1 MGAMAQSDE
10 YIEQLVASEAI
21 IAATAKK
28 KDAQSIITQ
37 GMDILKTLYK
47 SKNDHIKV
55 RALVGMCKLGSS
67 GGHDASI
74 KPLAEGSSEK
84 LAEACRRFL
93 VNPAKDQD
101 LRKWAAEGL
110 AFLTLDADVK
120 EKLVDDEPA
129 IKALIELGK
138 TGGQD
143 VMYGVITVLV
153 NLTNSFDKQE
163 ISPEMVELAK
173 FAKHHVPVEHE
184 MDDPD
189 FVDKRIWTL
198 CQYGATSA
206 LAVLSK
212 TESKNMK
219 ELIARVLNA
228 FCKHADL
235 RGLVVQQGG
244 SKALVPLALEC
255 TEKGEN
261 EAAQG
266 LARIGITQ
274 DPSIAFPGQ
283 RSCDVVRPIALLL
296 DTECEGLENFE
307 ALMALGNLAS
317 LNESVRSRILKDGNT
332 IQAIENY
339 MFEEHEM
346 IRRAAVQCWTNLC
359 VSDIQVKRCE
369 GDNDKVKYCVLLC
382 GDDIDPHVVKAAS
395 GALAMLTSASNKI
408 CNKVFESKQ
417 WNDCLLNLLANTD
430 DEIVLRGA
438 VVVQHMV
445 AVSKD
450 VAEKILETQV
460 MEVLQA
466 LVLKANLD
474 AGNAEPS
481 PVLAKVKDVCSAT
494 LEEGHK
500 HGIVRTPQ
508 EEGEALGR
516 EEVELEPWRR
526 APVAGGGQQALE

>member
-1 MGAMAQSDE
+1 MMLVMAQSDD
-10 YIEQLVASEAI
+10 YIQQLVASEAI
-21 IAATAKK
+21 IAAASKK
-28 KDAQSIITQ
+28 KDVTAIVKQ
-37 GMDILKTLYK
+37 GLDIVKSLYK
-47 SKNDHIKV
+47 CNNDHIKV
-55 RALVGMCKLGSS
+55 RALVGLCKLGAS
-67 GGHDASI
+67 GGSDATMR
-74 KPLAEGSSEK
+74 PFADGSSTK

-93 VNPAKDQD
+93 VHP
-101 LRKWAAEGL
+101 G
-110 AFLTLDADVK
+110 LDADVK
-120 EKLVDDEPA
+120 EKLVEDEPA
-129 IKALIELGK
+129 MKALIDLGK
-138 TGGQD
+138 TGAQN
-143 VMYGVITVLV
+143 VMYGVMATLV
-153 NLTNSFDKQE
+153 NITNSYDKQE
-163 ISPEMVELAK
+163 INPEMLELAK
-173 FAKHHVPVEHE
+173 FAKHHIPEEHE
-184 MDDPD
+184 LDDED
-189 FVDKRIWTL
+189 FADKRICTIAYL
-198 CQYGATSA
+198 GVTTALVA
-206 LAVLSK
+206 LAK
-212 TESKNMK
+212 TESLNMR
-219 ELIARVLNA
+219 ELIGRVMNA
-228 FCKHADL
+228 ICKHAEL

-244 SKALVPLALEC
+244 SKALIPLALEG
-255 TEKGEN
+255 TDKGRIVS
-261 EAAQG
+261 AQA

-438 VVVQHMV
+438 V
-445 AVSKD
+445 
-450 VAEKILETQV
+450 
-460 MEVLQA
+460 
-466 LVLKANLD
+466 
-474 AGNAEPS
+474 
-481 PVLAKVKDVCSAT
+481 
-494 LEEGHK
+494 
-500 HGIVRTPQ
+500 IV
-508 EEGEALGR
+508 
-516 EEVELEPWRR
+516 
-526 APVAGGGQQALE
+526 